1 MLSSIA
7 KTVIVAAALTGVVAT
22 TSCSGQTMRERWQQ
36 RMAERRASGG
46 QGMQQGPMGGRRMQQ
61 QPLVLPPGAQVD
73 RDLAYGPDPAQR
85 LDVYRPANAQNAPV
99 IFMVHGGGWARG
111 DKSAAGV
118 VNNKVAHWLPKG
130 YVVVSVGYRM
140 VPQVTPL
147 GEADDVAKALAYVQ
161 DKARS
166 WGADPSRIVVMG
178 HSAGAHLVAL
188 VSADTSITSRNGVSP
203 WLGTVALDSGAYN
216 VVEIMQRRHFSFY
229 DDAFGSDP
237 RLWEAASPTL
247 RLTRATVPLLLVCSS
262 QRADSCS
269 QAEAF
274 ADKAKSLG
282 GRASVVPV
290 DLKHGQINSQ
300 LGAAESNGF
309 SAEDDD
315 GLTTQVD
322 GFLHSLNL
330 P

>member
-99 IFMVHGGGWARG
+99 IFMVHGGGWRRG
-111 DKSAAGV
+111 DKDAAGV
-118 VNNKVAHWLPKG
+118 VNNKVEHWLPKG
-130 YVVVSVGYRM
+130 YIVISVGYRL
-140 VPQVTPL
+140 VPDVTPI
-147 GEADDVAKALAYVQ
+147 GEAQDVAKALAMAQ

-166 WGADPSRIVVMG
+166 WGGDPSRFVLMG
-178 HSAGAHLVAL
+178 HSAGAHLVSL
-188 VSADTSITSRNGVSP
+188 LTSAPSIASNAGAGP
-203 WLGTVALDSGAYN
+203 WLGTVVLDSAAYN
-216 VVEIMQRRHFSFY
+216 VVDIMQKKHFGLY
-229 DDAFGSDP
+229 DEAFGNDQQ
-237 RLWEAASPTL
+237 LWRDASPIL
-247 RLTRATVPLLLVCSS
+247 RLSSAPVPMLLVCSS
-262 QRADSCS
+262 QRADSCA
-269 QAEAF
+269 QASAF
-274 ADKAKSLG
+274 ADKARSLG
-282 GRASVVPV
+282 GRVSVYPIEMR
-290 DLKHGQINSQ
+290 HGEINAQ
-300 LGAAESNGF
+300 LGAPG
-309 SAEDDD
+309 D
-315 GLTTQVD
+315 LTVQVD
-322 GFLHSLNL
+322 NFLHSLNL

>member
-99 IFMVHGGGWARG
+99 IFMVHGGGWRRG
-111 DKSAAGV
+111 DKDAAGV
-118 VNNKVAHWLPKG
+118 VNNKVEHWLPKG
-130 YVVVSVGYRM
+130 YIVISVGYRL
-140 VPQVTPL
+140 VPDVTPI
-147 GEADDVAKALAYVQ
+147 GEAQDVAKALAMAQ

-166 WGADPSRIVVMG
+166 WGGDPSRFVLMG
-178 HSAGAHLVAL
+178 HSAGAHLVSL
-188 VSADTSITSRNGVSP
+188 LSAAPSIASNAGAGP
-203 WLGTVALDSGAYN
+203 WLGTVVLDSAAYN
-216 VVEIMQRRHFSFY
+216 VVDIMQKQHFGLY
-229 DDAFGSDP
+229 DEAFGNDQQ
-237 RLWEAASPTL
+237 LWRDASPIL
-247 RLTRATVPLLLVCSS
+247 RLTSAPVPMLLVCAS
-262 QRADSCS
+262 QRSDSCA
-269 QAEAF
+269 QASAF
-274 ADKAKSLG
+274 ADKARSLG
-282 GRASVVPV
+282 GRVSVYPIEMR
-290 DLKHGQINSQ
+290 HGEINAQ
-300 LGAAESNGF
+300 LGAPG
-309 SAEDDD
+309 D
-315 GLTTQVD
+315 LTVQVD
-322 GFLHSLNL
+322 NFLHSLNL